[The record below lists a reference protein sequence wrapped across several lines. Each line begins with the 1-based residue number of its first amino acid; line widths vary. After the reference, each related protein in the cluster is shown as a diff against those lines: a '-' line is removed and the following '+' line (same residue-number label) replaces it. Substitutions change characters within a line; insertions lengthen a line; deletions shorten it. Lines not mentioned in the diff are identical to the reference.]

1 MKELIVI
8 IGTVML
14 GAVVFEMMVGEGE
27 DTLRGVSEQAMRKT
41 VETYNEYMLEREAE
55 IGRAHV

>member
-14 GAVVFEMMVGEGE
+14 GAVVFEMMAGEGE

-41 VETYNEYMLEREAE
+41 VETYNEYMLEREADE
-55 IGRAHV
+55 